1 MKTKKKNII
10 YSKIATKEIALP
22 AAAAIT
28 AFVLSMTFNG
38 GVSSASAADQI
49 HASREA
55 SASVDQLWDIIS
67 NVTKDPQYWSQIH
80 TMRIIKRTDNTIEAD
95 TTVGPFN
102 AKGHTITTLNPKQSV
117 ITKFTQ
123 GPVIGSRTVTLSP
136 LSENKTKIDALWNI
150 DDMPGIPF
158 IGRSFAKDNFRKT
171 TEDAL
176 NNIVH
181 NAMQ

>member
-1 MKTKKKNII
+1 MKTKKTNII
-10 YSKIATKEIALP
+10 YSKIASKKIALL

-28 AFVLSMTFNG
+28 AFVISMTFNG

-55 SASVDQLWDIIS
+55 STSVDRLWDIIS
-67 NVTKDPQYWSQIH
+67 NSADDPKYWSQIH
-80 TMRIIKRTDNTIEAD
+80 TMNIVKKTDKTIEAD

-102 AKGHTITTLNPKQSV
+102 AKGKVIITLHPRQSA
-117 ITKFTQ
+117 ITKFTE
-123 GPVIGSRTVTLSP
+123 GPVIGTRTLTLTP

-150 DDMPGIPF
+150 DMPGIPF
-158 IGRSFAKDNFRKT
+158 IGRTFAKDNFMKT

-176 NNIVH
+176 NRISQAAVE
-181 NAMQ
+181 